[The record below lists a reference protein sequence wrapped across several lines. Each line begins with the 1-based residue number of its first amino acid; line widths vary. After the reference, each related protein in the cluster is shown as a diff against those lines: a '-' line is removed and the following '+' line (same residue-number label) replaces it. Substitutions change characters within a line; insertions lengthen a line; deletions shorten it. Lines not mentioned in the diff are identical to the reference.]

1 MIRYSCVGI
10 LLFLF
15 DISFSQ
21 IEVDTT
27 FNIDSTEVYVESQ
40 DEQMMDE
47 EDSQLLD
54 VFETEK
60 PIPADIDFW
69 KTSIEIRSRFTRKLQ
84 TVKGY
89 ESGKYLGSPLKSYQ
103 RVKLNQGKYITAGIL
118 IEKDAGEKKVNDFI
132 NGFISYKSSGII
144 SGVILGDYIVEAGQ
158 GLVLW
163 RGYDFSKGA
172 SITTG
177 TIRKGRELRSQLS
190 SDENGF
196 LRGAAVTLRLSNL
209 STLIF
214 YSQKYLGASID
225 TLGELKS
232 IYTTGYYRTET
243 EIFKKSKL
251 KETLLGARGV
261 YEFDEEKTF
270 GITYYQTSFSNIL
283 RFDGSGKFIGKK
295 YSVLGTDYSLK
306 FNELKLYGEV
316 AANDNKNISGIS
328 GILISPFRAVH
339 IVSLYRNYSPN
350 YFSRYSNPFG
360 EKFGGSNEEGF
371 YFGIELRP
379 IKSVILS
386 SYFDQFVFPKSSS
399 INYPSRGNEY
409 FIQLT
414 YRVNSQ
420 LNLAVRYR
428 EKRSDVNQK
437 VLDTFS
443 RDIQIIDER
452 RRQAYR
458 LNSDYSFSSKMKI
471 RFRIEYQTIKSVFT
485 NTEEV
490 GRLIYQD
497 YNFKPIEGL
506 SINCRI
512 NYFKTDSYNS
522 GIGQYENDMPGVL
535 TIPYFYGEGIK
546 WYLLVTYKILR
557 TLDLSVKYSNLI
569 REDVKRIGTGLD
581 ELPANYDNRIGVQ
594 VELKL

>member
-1 MIRYSCVGI
+1 MRRCSCAVI
-10 LLFLF
+10 LLFF
-15 DISFSQ
+15 YNVSIAQD
-21 IEVDTT
+21 EVDTT
-27 FNIDSTEVYVESQ
+27 FNIDSTEVYVESLDDQ
-40 DEQMMDE
+40 IIDD

-60 PIPADIDFW
+60 PVIADIDFW

-84 TVKGY
+84 TAKGY

-103 RVKLNQGKYITAGIL
+103 RVKLNQGKHITAGIL
-118 IEKDAGEKKVNDFI
+118 IEKDAGERRLNDFI
-132 NGFISYKSSGII
+132 NGFISYKFNGTK
-144 SGVILGDYIVEAGQ
+144 SGVTLGDYVVEAGQ

-172 SITTG
+172 DITTG
-177 TIRKGRELRSQLS
+177 TIRKSRELRSQLS

-196 LRGAAVTLRLSNL
+196 LRGAAVNLQLSNL
-209 STLIF
+209 STLLF

-225 TLGELKS
+225 SVGEIKS
-232 IYTTGYYRTET
+232 IYTTSYYRTET
-243 EIFKKSKL
+243 EISKKSNL

-261 YEFDEEKTF
+261 YEFGEEKIL
-270 GITYYQTSFSNIL
+270 GITYYQTFFSDKL
-283 RFDGSGKFIGKK
+283 RFEGSGKFIGKR
-295 YSVLGTDYSLK
+295 YSVLGMDYLLRFK
-306 FNELKLYGEV
+306 ELKLYGEV
-316 AANDNKNISGIS
+316 AANDNNNISGIS
-328 GILISPFRAVH
+328 GILISPFKTVH

-371 YFGIELRP
+371 YIGIDLRP
-379 IKSVILS
+379 MKPIIIT

-409 FIQLT
+409 FVQLT
-414 YRVNSQ
+414 YR
-420 LNLAVRYR
+420 LNPQFNLTVRYR
-428 EKRSDVNQK
+428 EKRTDVSENI
-437 VLDTFS
+437 LDTFR

-452 RRQAYR
+452 RRQSYR
-458 LNSDYSFSSKMKI
+458 LNSDYYFSSKMKI
-471 RFRIEYQTIKSVFT
+471 RFRFEYLTVKNLLT
-485 NTEEV
+485 NNEEV
-490 GRLIYQD
+490 GRLVYQD
-497 YNFKPIEGL
+497 YNFKPTERL
-506 SINCRI
+506 SVNCRI

-522 GIGQYENDMPGVL
+522 GIGQYENDIPGVL

-546 WYLLVTYKILR
+546 WYLLINYKILR
-557 TLDLSVKYSNLI
+557 TLELSVKYSTLI

-581 ELPANYDNRIGVQ
+581 ELPSNYDNRIGLQ

>member
-1 MIRYSCVGI
+1 MIRYLCFMI
-10 LLFLF
+10 LLFLY

-27 FNIDSTEVYVESQ
+27 FNIDSAEVHVESL

-60 PIPADIDFW
+60 PVPDDTDFW
-69 KTSIEIRSRFTRKLQ
+69 KTSVEIRSRFTKKLQ
-84 TVKGY
+84 TAKGY

-103 RVKLNQGKYITAGIL
+103 RVKLNQGKYVTAGIL
-118 IEKDAGEKKVNDFI
+118 IEKDAGERKLNDFT
-132 NGFISYKSSGII
+132 NGFISYKSSGTI
-144 SGVILGDYIVEAGQ
+144 SGVVLGDYVVEAGQ

-172 SITTG
+172 GITTG

-196 LRGAAVTLRLSNL
+196 LRGAAAKFQLSNL

-225 TLGELKS
+225 SMGEIKS
-232 IYTTGYYRTET
+232 IYTTGYFRTET
-243 EIFKKSKL
+243 EISKKAKL
-251 KETLLGARGV
+251 KEVLHGARGI
-261 YEFDEEKTF
+261 YEFDEEKKL

-283 RFDGSGKFIGKK
+283 RFDGSGKFIGKR
-295 YSVLGTDYSLK
+295 YSVLGTDYSFK
-306 FNELKLYGEV
+306 FNGLKLYGEV

-328 GILISPFRAVH
+328 GILISPFRTVH
-339 IVSLYRNYSPN
+339 IVSLYRDYSPN

-379 IKSVILS
+379 IKPVIIS
-386 SYFDQFVFPKSSS
+386 GYFDQFVFPKSSS

-409 FIQLT
+409 FIQLA

-420 LNLAVRYR
+420 LNLAARYR
-428 EKRSDVNQK
+428 EKRSDVYQK

-452 RRQAYR
+452 RRQSYR
-458 LNSDYSFSSKMKI
+458 LSSDYYISSKMKI
-471 RFRIEYQTIKSVFT
+471 RFRFEFLTIKNVFT
-485 NTEEV
+485 NKEEV

-497 YNFKPIEGL
+497 FNFKPTEGL

-512 NYFKTDSYNS
+512 NYFKTDTYNS
-522 GIGQYENDMPGVL
+522 GIGQYENDIPGVL
-535 TIPYFYGEGIK
+535 TIPFFYGEGIK
-546 WYLLVTYKILR
+546 WYLLINYKILR
-557 TLDLSVKYSNLI
+557 KLELSIKYSNLI

-581 ELPANYDNRIGVQ
+581 ELPVNYDDRIGVQ
-594 VELKL
+594 VEFKL

>member
-1 MIRYSCVGI
+1 MA
-10 LLFLF
+10 
-15 DISFSQ
+15 
-21 IEVDTT
+21 
-27 FNIDSTEVYVESQ
+27 
-40 DEQMMDE
+40 EQLMDE

-60 PIPADIDFW
+60 PVSAGIDFW
-69 KTSIEIRSRFTRKLQ
+69 KTSVEIRSRVTRKLQ
-84 TVKGY
+84 TAKGY

-103 RVKLNQGKYITAGIL
+103 RVKLNQGKHITAGIL
-118 IEKDAGEKKVNDFI
+118 IEKDAGERRFNDFI
-132 NGFISYKSSGII
+132 NGFINYKSSGTI
-144 SGVILGDYIVEAGQ
+144 SGFILGDYIIEAGQ

-177 TIRKGRELRSQLS
+177 TIRKGKELRSQLS

-196 LRGAAVTLRLSNL
+196 LRGAVVNLRLSTL

-225 TLGELKS
+225 SLGEIKS

-243 EIFKKSKL
+243 EISKKSNL
-251 KETLLGARGV
+251 KEALFGVRGV
-261 YEFDEEKTF
+261 YEFDEEKKL
-270 GITYYQTSFSNIL
+270 GITYYQTYFSNTL
-283 RFDGSGKFIGKK
+283 RFDGSGKFVGKR
-295 YSVLGTDYSLK
+295 YSVLGTDYLLK

-328 GILISPFRAVH
+328 GILINPFRAVH

-371 YFGIELRP
+371 YIGVELRP
-379 IKSVILS
+379 IKSIIIS

-409 FIQLT
+409 FLQLA

-420 LNLAVRYR
+420 LNLTIRYR
-428 EKRSDVNQK
+428 EKRTDVSQK

-452 RRQAYR
+452 RRQTYR
-458 LNSDYSFSSKMKI
+458 LNSDYYFSSKMKI
-471 RFRIEYQTIKSVFT
+471 RFRFEYLAVNNLLT
-485 NTEEV
+485 NNEEV
-490 GRLIYQD
+490 GRLVYQD
-497 YNFKPIEGL
+497 FNFKPTERF
-506 SINCRI
+506 SVNCRI

-522 GIGQYENDMPGVL
+522 GIGQYENDIPGVL

-546 WYLLVTYKILR
+546 WYLLVNYKIFK
-557 TLDLSVKYSNLI
+557 TLELSVKYSNMI
-569 REDVKRIGTGLD
+569 REDVKRIGTGWD